1 MTEGDEWSRAFKATP
16 LKSTEGRPAACL
28 KVTCG
33 AMQGRA
39 ASSVLAS
46 LPGVRRI
53 GARPGRGDVTRWR
66 GRGPGGAGVQASCVR
81 CRALG
86 PG

>member
-1 MTEGDEWSRAFKATP
+1 LSPLGRALRGDVHRLGQRPPSFGDTTEEYG
-16 LKSTEGRPAACL
+16 GPAACL

-53 GARPGRGDVTRWR
+53 GAARGEGT
-66 GRGPGGAGVQASCVR
+66 
-81 CRALG
+81 
-86 PG
+86 